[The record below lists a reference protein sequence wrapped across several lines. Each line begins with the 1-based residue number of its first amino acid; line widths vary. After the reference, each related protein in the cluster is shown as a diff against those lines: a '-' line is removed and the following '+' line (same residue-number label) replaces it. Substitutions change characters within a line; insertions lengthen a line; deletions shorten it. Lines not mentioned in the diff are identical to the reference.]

1 MARSV
6 FFPFIVEAA
15 EIFVQFEAKVFKKI
29 KGTFHKNKTECRN
42 FETACRKV
50 LMFFCVRL
58 GGWGGGGLWSRNFVK
73 KTVESLHEVSLKV
86 CAKFHEVSRKL
97 STNFFQLRSFL
108 SEKSK
113 IIFGNFQRFS

>member
-50 LMFFCVRL
+50 LMFFCVRVGRGSGDGRVVELALVAL
-58 GGWGGGGLWSRNFVK
+58 GGY
-73 KTVESLHEVSLKV
+73 
-86 CAKFHEVSRKL
+86 
-97 STNFFQLRSFL
+97 LRTI
-108 SEKSK
+108 SERELGS
-113 IIFGNFQRFS
+113 